1 MVFNVTAN
9 VEDNKEG
16 WGPLGI
22 PEKFTTVPFLPYGKG
37 ERLGRIAEFGY
48 SSSSRA
54 SHHYNSAY
62 RVHSL
67 SFAMPVADGE
77 LRRAPSR

>member
-1 MVFNVTAN
+1 MVFNITAS

-48 SSSSRA
+48 SSNSRA

-62 RVHSL
+62 HAS
-67 SFAMPVADGE
+67 
-77 LRRAPSR
+77 